1 MDASAAYD
9 AINEFVKLAAER
21 RTRPL
26 ADNQKARME
35 LLDEGLRDAIV
46 GAHPAP
52 KRLSNPSPV
61 KSTTPAHGVAPAKIE
76 VKKASQALDQALE
89 LSLKDKSKLSSI
101 SAEMLPKSSY
111 TPPAV
116 PTFMADYYS
125 DALVPARMTTA
136 DLPVQAVNSEGQT
149 VDLDREVRVLLGLE
163 RPAEPEPAAPVQVA
177 AAPASA
183 RSAPARA
190 ATPAPAAPAAAP
202 PKGVQAI
209 VHIIAGGT
217 LRGRIDGFDP
227 KAPELSLLNKDPSR
241 PAKSVPMRDILAVFF
256 GLGRG
261 EAPSEAVGT
270 GVVVKLVNDRDVRG
284 ISPDYSEGGDALTI
298 VPTPKRG
305 SVDRIWIPAGAVKS
319 IELL

>member
-35 LLDEGLRDAIV
+35 LLDEGLRDAIQ

-101 SAEMLPKSSY
+101 TSDMLPKSSY

-125 DALVPARMTTA
+125 DALVPARISTA
-136 DLPVQAVNSEGQT
+136 DLPVQAVDSDGQT

-163 RPAEPEPAAPVQVA
+163 RPAEPEPAAAVQVA
-177 AAPASA
+177 SAAPAA
-183 RSAPARA
+183 RAAPARA
-190 ATPAPAAPAAAP
+190 NTPAPAAPPA
-202 PKGVQAI
+202 KGVQAI

-227 KAPELSLLNKDPSR
+227 KAAELSLLNKDPSR
-241 PAKSVPMRDILAVFF
+241 PAKPVPMREILAIFF

-261 EAPSEAVGT
+261 ETPSEPVGT
-270 GVVVKLVNDRDVRG
+270 ALVVKLVNERDVRG

-305 SVDRIWIPAGAVKS
+305 SVDRIWIPAGAVKA

>member
-1 MDASAAYD
+1 MDAAAAYD
-9 AINEFVKLAAER
+9 AINEFVKLAAAR

-26 ADNQKARME
+26 ADNQKARMQ
-35 LLDEGLRDAIV
+35 LLDEGLRDAIQ

-52 KRLSNPSPV
+52 KRLSNPAPV
-61 KSTTPAHGVAPAKIE
+61 KPTTPAHGVAPAKIE

-101 SAEMLPKSSY
+101 TADMLPKSSY

-125 DALVPARMTTA
+125 DALVPARISTA
-136 DLPVQAVNSEGQT
+136 DLPVQAVDSEGQT

-163 RPAEPEPAAPVQVA
+163 RPAEPQAAPVVQAA
-177 AAPASA
+177 AAPAV
-183 RSAPARA
+183 RA
-190 ATPAPAAPAAAP
+190 AAPRATTPAPAAPP

-217 LRGRIDGFDP
+217 LRGRIDGFAP
-227 KAPELSLLNKDPSR
+227 KAAELNLLHKDPSR
-241 PAKSVPMRDILAVFF
+241 PAKTVPMREILAIFF

-261 EAPSEAVGT
+261 ETPSEPMGT
-270 GVVVKLVNDRDVRG
+270 AMVVKLVNDRDVRG

-305 SVDRIWIPAGAVKS
+305 SVDRIWIPAGAVKA